1 MNSKKDF
8 VQIADLLKS
17 LVNVDKKELY
27 EKFYKAQFSKNPRF
41 DENRFLKA
49 CGVNS

>member
-1 MNSKKDF
+1 MYNRKDF
-8 VQIADLLKS
+8 VKIADLLKS

-27 EKFYKAQFSKNPRF
+27 EKFYKAEFSKNPRF
-41 DENRFLKA
+41 NETRFLKA